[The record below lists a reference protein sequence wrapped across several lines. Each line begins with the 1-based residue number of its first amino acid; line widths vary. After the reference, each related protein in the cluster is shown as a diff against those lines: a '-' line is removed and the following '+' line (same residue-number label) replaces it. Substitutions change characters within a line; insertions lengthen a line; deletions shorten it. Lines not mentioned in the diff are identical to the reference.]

1 MLKIRLMA
9 YALVLS
15 SLAIMSP
22 SALAQTS
29 PSRGPAGTPNG
40 NNPSGGSNTPIST
53 PFFGGAGGVQAVAP
67 GSIVTP
73 PAAPGGAPTI
83 TFTPAISAAITAAA
97 TTSIATFV
105 APTSTP
111 TQQTLGAFFTG
122 NTAIVV
128 ISSQAV
134 PGGVTL
140 VTLQNGVVTGTQVLT
155 TFSQVFAQ
163 ASNLISALGS
173 SGALAGALGGTGAA
187 GTGAAG
193 TGAAGTGAAGTGAAG
208 TGAAGTGAAGVGT
221 AFSIQVGNT
230 KVTIRSANGR
240 AGRS

>member
-53 PFFGGAGGVQAVAP
+53 PFFGGTGGVQSVAP
-67 GSIVTP
+67 GSTVTAP
-73 PAAPGGAPTI
+73 TAPGAAPTI
-83 TFTPAISAAITAAA
+83 TFTPAISTAITAAA
-97 TTSIATFV
+97 IASVATFV
-105 APTSTP
+105 APGSTP

-122 NTAIVV
+122 NTAVV
-128 ISSQAV
+128 AISTQAV

-173 SGALAGALGGTGAA
+173 SGALGGA
-187 GTGAAG
+187 GTAG
-193 TGAAGTGAAGTGAAG
+193 TAGGG
-208 TGAAGTGAAGVGT
+208 GVGT
-221 AFSIQVGNT
+221 AGTAGGGGVGTAISIQVGDT
-230 KVTIRSANGR
+230 KVTISSANGR
-240 AGRS
+240 AGRGEDGT